1 MNQRLTPLLA
11 LPVFAL
17 VSSASPAFAAG
28 SIRASVA
35 PNVLVADGISTAIVS
50 AEVRNSGGRPVR
62 DGTEVRF
69 YTTAGSITS
78 VAFTSAGTA
87 RATLTA
93 ANSPQTANV
102 SVSAGLDQQVITV
115 PMVSKVVE
123 ASVGGRVMR
132 ITGKYVA
139 FAEDKRII
147 QSDGQVKIVFRGV
160 EIEANSAQID
170 VEKNTIKAL
179 GRIHIASDDKT
190 VVGERLWLDLKT
202 FEGYLVSVEGKKWFS
217 AYGLTDLPEK
227 PKNLDPDFDLE
238 DYSDS
243 KLVWVAKQAN
253 YVIDDRVQVQGARAF
268 VGGIKSIKMPFH
280 QTNLRGGFGETE
292 QFVGIGSQGLTV
304 DIPFYLRMT
313 PGSTTALN
321 IGYGARDG
329 GVGYFTRNKGLAV
342 DLVQKYGFSG
352 ASEGQAMLTN
362 LNSPQRVGMTWLH
375 TQQINKTT
383 RLVTN
388 LQFPQ
393 HKDIYGQVN
402 LTAGMPFGN
411 LQAGFV
417 GNKIAK
423 TGQFGKTLSFAFET
437 KPRPIA
443 DGLVALSAETKF
455 YRRDP
460 QEIRLDRGLTS
471 PGGGGNRVLRYNVP
485 GSQYQ
490 SFGIKARP
498 RQMNLGHG
506 FTLDSSVSLRQVMG
520 NTTSKGFGP
529 ALETTFNKQ
538 LPNNGN
544 LSFGLNY
551 NGLASLEDYFPT
563 SGRMN
568 AVMSL
573 SYPINKKFRITG
585 LGTMG
590 LDNSNRN
597 SLIQLSYQIND
608 KWRLDMLHSM
618 FRFGEF
624 GNFDMQFGI
633 SRMMGSRELGLY
645 WSRREHKFI
654 IEFGASRF

>member
-1 MNQRLTPLLA
+1 MNHRLFPFLV
-11 LPVFAL
+11 LPVCAL
-17 VSSASPAFAAG
+17 VAAARPAMAAG
-28 SIRASVA
+28 SIRIQVA

-50 AEVRNSGGRPVR
+50 AEVRNNSGRPVR

-87 RATLTA
+87 RATLVS

-123 ASVGGRVMR
+123 AAVGGRVMR
-132 ITGKYVA
+132 VTGKYVA

-147 QSDGQVKIVFRGV
+147 QADGQVKVIFRGV

-170 VEKNTIKAL
+170 VEQNTIKAL

-190 VVGERLWLDLKT
+190 LVGERLWLDLKS
-202 FEGYLVSVEGKKWFS
+202 FEGYIVQVDAKKWFS

-227 PKNLDPDFDLE
+227 PKNLNADFDLE

-280 QTNLRGGFGETE
+280 QTDLRGGFMESE
-292 QFVGIGSQGLTV
+292 QYVGFGSQGLTV

-313 PGSTTALN
+313 PGSTTSLN
-321 IGYGARDG
+321 LGYGSRDG
-329 GVGYFTRNKGLAV
+329 GIGYFTRNRGLSI

-352 ASEGQAMLTN
+352 ASEGQAMLTQ
-362 LNSPQRVGMTWLH
+362 LNSPQRVGLSWLH

-393 HKDIYGQVN
+393 HRDIYGQVN
-402 LTAGMPFGN
+402 LTAGMPIGN
-411 LQAGFV
+411 IQAGFS
-417 GNKIAK
+417 GNRVAK
-423 TGQFGKTLSFAFET
+423 TGQFGKTMSLAFET
-437 KPRPIA
+437 KPKPIA
-443 DGLVALSAETKF
+443 DGRLALSAETKF
-455 YRRDP
+455 YRRDA
-460 QEIRLDRGLTS
+460 QELRLDRGFTD
-471 PGGGGNRVLRYNVP
+471 PGNGGGRLVRYNVP

-520 NTTSKGFGP
+520 NTASKGFGP

-544 LSFGLNY
+544 LSFGFNY
-551 NGLASLEDYFPT
+551 NGLATLEDYFPT

-573 SYPINKKFRITG
+573 SYPVSKKFRITG

-597 SLIQLSYQIND
+597 SLIQLSYQLND
-608 KWRLDMLHSM
+608 KWRLNMLHSM

-633 SRMMGSRELGLY
+633 SRLMGSRELGLY

-654 IEFGASRF
+654 VEFGASRF

>member
-1 MNQRLTPLLA
+1 MNQRLFPILA
-11 LPVFAL
+11 LPVCAL
-17 VSSASPAFAAG
+17 VALARPAFAAG
-28 SIRASVA
+28 SIRVQVA
-35 PNVLVADGISTAIVS
+35 PNVLVADGISSAIVS
-50 AEVRNSGGRPVR
+50 AEVRSSSGRPVR

-102 SVSAGLDQQVITV
+102 SVAAGLDQQVITV

-123 ASVGGRVMR
+123 AAVGGRVMR
-132 ITGKYVA
+132 VTGKYVA

-190 VVGERLWLDLKT
+190 LVGERLWLDLKS

-227 PKNLDPDFDLE
+227 PKNLDADFDLE

-253 YVIDDRVQVQGARAF
+253 YVVDDRVQVQGARAF
-268 VGGIKSIKMPFH
+268 VGGIKSIRMPFH

-292 QFVGIGSQGLTV
+292 QFVGFGSQGLTV

-321 IGYGARDG
+321 LGYGARDG
-329 GVGYFTRNKGLAV
+329 GIGYFTRNKGLNI
-342 DLVQKYGFSG
+342 DLVQKYGFAG
-352 ASEGQAMLTN
+352 ASEGQAMITQ
-362 LNSPQRVGMTWLH
+362 LNSPQRVGLTWLH

-411 LQAGFV
+411 LQAGFS
-417 GNKIAK
+417 GNRIAK
-423 TGQFGKTLSFAFET
+423 TGQFGKTMSLAFET

-443 DGLVALSAETKF
+443 DGRLAISAETKF
-455 YRRDP
+455 YRRDA
-460 QEIRLDRGLTS
+460 QELRLDRGLTN
-471 PGGGGNRVLRYNVP
+471 PGGSSRLLRYNVP

-498 RQMNLGHG
+498 RQINIGHG

-520 NTTSKGFGP
+520 NTQNKGFGP

-544 LSFGLNY
+544 LSFGFNY
-551 NGLASLEDYFPT
+551 NGLATLDDYFPT

-573 SYPINKKFRITG
+573 SYPVSKKFRITG

-590 LDNSNRN
+590 LDNPNRN
-597 SLIQLSYQIND
+597 SLIQLSYQLND
-608 KWRLDMLHSM
+608 KWRLNMLHSM

-624 GNFDMQFGI
+624 GNFDMQFGV
-633 SRMMGSRELGLY
+633 SRLLGSREIGLY

-654 IEFGASRF
+654 VEFGASRF